1 MPATKEKQMN
11 ILSEEFTELI
21 KDVISNGIK
30 NVWVAEDENIVNN
43 YGEDYSHCNSFIYEI
58 NKNLIIESLTNKF
71 YEIHHGYANAQ
82 YGLEIKKL
90 KIKSITEQILFFKK
104 PINYT
109 KFDQLCNIKIQ
120 SIKPEVQIAIIDDAI
135 LRSISFYSKTK
146 FEFAMIGEDNLKSHK
161 TLDRPMFDGCW
172 LILDK
177 EIIDINI

>member
-1 MPATKEKQMN
+1 MN
-11 ILSEEFTELI
+11 ILSEEFSDLM

-30 NVWVAEDENIVNN
+30 NVWVSEDENIINN
-43 YGEDYSHCNSFIYEI
+43 YGEDYSHVNSTIYEI
-58 NKNLIIESLTNKF
+58 NKNLIIETQTNKH

-82 YGLEIKKL
+82 YALEINKL
-90 KIKSITEQILFFKK
+90 QIRSIREQTTFFNK

-109 KFDQLCNIKIQ
+109 KFKGLSDLEIK
-120 SIKPEVQIAIIDDAI
+120 SIKPEVQITIVDNAL

-161 TLDRPMFDGCW
+161 SLDRPLFDGCW

-177 EIIDINI
+177 EIIDINL